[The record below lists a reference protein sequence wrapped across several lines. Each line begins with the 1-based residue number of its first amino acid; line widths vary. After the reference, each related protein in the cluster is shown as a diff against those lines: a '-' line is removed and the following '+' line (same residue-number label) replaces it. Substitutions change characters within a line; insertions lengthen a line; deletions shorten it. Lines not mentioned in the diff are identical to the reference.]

1 MRSSIKIIV
10 PMETVDADR
19 KYPNQLGFRSVDLVF
34 IPQMLPIAIR
44 KSPAAQG
51 SIFGNN
57 KFPIAP
63 R

>member
-1 MRSSIKIIV
+1 MKIID
-10 PMETVDADR
+10 PIEIVDIDR
-19 KYPNQLGFRSVDLVF
+19 KYPNQLGFKSVEYVF

-57 KFPIAP
+57 KLPIAP